1 MIIKKILNNNVV
13 ITTNDYQ
20 EEIVVMGKGLAY
32 GKKTGEVIDTQ
43 KIHKT
48 FEMSLKPSQKK
59 MINMLKD
66 IPIEYMEISDQVIQK
81 ARRELNSE
89 IDDSLY
95 ISLTDH
101 IHTSIERYQEGILLK
116 NQLLLEV
123 KHFYKKEFELGLWTL
138 SLIEAKYGIRMDEN
152 EAGFI
157 ALHIVSSEVGKN
169 ISDVYEIT
177 EFIQEILELLKNYFQ
192 KDFDENSL
200 SYYRFVT
207 HLKFFGLRV
216 FNQAKHNQDESLNN
230 DLLEIMKEKYV
241 HPYLCALEIKDFIE
255 RKYNYWLEDEE
266 VLFLTIHVA
275 KIISNK

>member
-13 ITTNDYQ
+13 ITTNDHQ

-32 GKKTGEVIDTQ
+32 GKKTGEDIDTQ

-48 FEMSLKPSQKK
+48 FEMCLKPSQKK

-101 IHTSIERYQEGILLK
+101 IHTSIERYREGILLK

-138 SLIEAKYGIRMDEN
+138 SLIEAKYGIQMDEN

-177 EFIQEILELLKNYFQ
+177 GFIQDILELLKNYFQ
-192 KDFDENSL
+192 KDFDEDSL

-216 FNQAKHNQDESLNN
+216 FNQTNHHQDESLNN

>member
-13 ITTNDYQ
+13 ITTNDNK

-32 GKKTGEVIDTQ
+32 GKKTGESIDAD

-48 FEMSLKPSQKK
+48 FEMSLKPSQRK

-81 ARRELNSE
+81 ARKELHND

-101 IHTSIERYQEGILLK
+101 IHTSIERYREGILLK
-116 NQLLLEV
+116 NQLLLEI

-138 SLIEAKYGIRMDEN
+138 SLIEARYGIQMDEN

-177 EFIQEILELLKNYFQ
+177 AFIQDILELVKNYFK
-192 KDFDENSL
+192 KDFDGESL

-216 FNQAKHNQDESLNN
+216 FNQTKHAQDESLNN
-230 DLLEIMKEKYV
+230 DLLEIMKEKYIQ
-241 HPYLCALEIKDFIE
+241 PYLCALEIKDFIE
-255 RKYNYWLEDEE
+255 RKYDYGLEDEE

>member
-13 ITTNDYQ
+13 ITLNEHH

-32 GKKTGEVIDTQ
+32 GKKTGDVIETH
-43 KIHKT
+43 KINKI
-48 FEMSLKPSQKK
+48 FEMSLKESQKK

-81 ARRELNSE
+81 ARKELKSE

-101 IHTSIERYQEGILLK
+101 IHTSIERYREGIPLK
-116 NQLLLEV
+116 NQLLLEIR
-123 KHFYKKEFELGLWTL
+123 HFYKKEYELGLWAL
-138 SLIEAKYGIRMDEN
+138 SLIEAKYHIHMDDD

-157 ALHIVSSEVGKN
+157 AMHIVSNEVGKN
-169 ISDVYEIT
+169 ISDVYEMT
-177 EFIQEILELLKNYFQ
+177 SFIQDILELVKDYFHR
-192 KDFDENSL
+192 DFDEESL

-216 FNQAKHNQDESLNN
+216 FNQTKHNHDESLNN

-241 HPYLCALEIKDFIE
+241 HPYLCALEIKNFIE
-255 RKYNYWLEDEE
+255 RQYHYYLEDEE
-266 VLFLTIHVA
+266 ILFLTIHVA
-275 KIISNK
+275 KIISDK